1 MRLWFSTKGAKPMN
15 SRSER
20 LLLSGA
26 AGAIEAVRDGVE
38 APRGVAI
45 IAHPHP
51 LFGGTMDNKVVQTLA
66 RAFLEWGR
74 GGPAFHFPGGGAR
87 EGGGGGEL
95 EDVLAVAEQ
104 VATHSAGQRIALA
117 GFSFGASVAS
127 HALAA
132 LWPQGRGEPLVL
144 VGLAARRC
152 AAAPLP
158 PEAHLRTLVVHGG
171 HDHTVPLSAV
181 LDWARPQVLPVT
193 VIPAG
198 GHFFHG
204 QLPLLNSLVLRH
216 LRSVAAPP

>member
-66 RAFLEWGR
+66 RAFLQCGWTALR
-74 GGPAFHFPGGGAR
+74 FNFRGGGASPGVDDAGR
-87 EGGGGGEL
+87 GDL
-95 EDVLAVAEQ
+95 QAVLPVDEQ
-104 VATHSAGQRIALA
+104 VAPHSAGQRIALA

-132 LWPQGRGEPLVL
+132 LWPQG
-144 VGLAARRC
+144 
-152 AAAPLP
+152 
-158 PEAHLRTLVVHGG
+158 
-171 HDHTVPLSAV
+171 
-181 LDWARPQVLPVT
+181 
-193 VIPAG
+193 
-198 GHFFHG
+198 
-204 QLPLLNSLVLRH
+204 
-216 LRSVAAPP
+216 